1 MLKSTKYDQLEFGNY
16 IRTSVEHQ
24 GVANNSKETIYR
36 IEFQSPSTF
45 YDGLHSKLS
54 RILGLPCTFFRPH
67 KDDTNN
73 TYILDFSLQPKFNGT
88 FLTNDLKELMNR
100 FTEDCRDNSKS
111 DPSLLFTIEDRQ
123 REVLANIHLHCEMS
137 AVEKSKKIR
146 LQHILFIRNFFN
158 LVENEY
164 NAVIQKEKDD
174 LRTEKKQ
181 YQEEHLNDKKHALKS
196 LKKTCGFMMFFL
208 KICYAIRTFLFKDFE
223 TKYNEMKK
231 AIEQISQE
239 YYENE
244 GLMNYRGDGGEGRF
258 HQIGEDIIESGLNN
272 IYNHLNDPK
281 NTRQKNFF
289 LTKLAKEIE
298 KKEKSRPC
306 EDIE

>member
-1 MLKSTKYDQLEFGNY
+1 MG
-16 IRTSVEHQ
+16 
-24 GVANNSKETIYR
+24 
-36 IEFQSPSTF
+36 
-45 YDGLHSKLS
+45 
-54 RILGLPCTFFRPH
+54 RILGLPCTFFHPH

-73 TYILDFSLQPKFNGT
+73 TYILDFSLQHKFNGT

-123 REVLANIHLHCEMS
+123 REVLANIHLHCEMNV
-137 AVEKSKKIR
+137 VEKNKKIR
-146 LQHILFIRNFFN
+146 SQRILFIRNFFN
-158 LVENEY
+158 LVEDEY

-174 LRTEKKQ
+174 LRNKKKE
-181 YQEEHLNDKKHALKS
+181 YRKDHSDDKKNALKS
-196 LKKTCGFMMFFL
+196 LKKTCGFMMFIL
-208 KICYAIRTFLFKDFE
+208 KIYYYIKTFFSKNFE

-231 AIEQISQE
+231 EIEQISQE

-244 GLMNYRGDGGEGRF
+244 GLMNYRGDEGESKF
-258 HQIGEDIIESGLNN
+258 HEIGEDIIAIKSVARQSTETYEIDVEVKKNN

-281 NTRQKNFF
+281 STRQKDFF

-298 KKEKSRPC
+298 KKEKSGPC
-306 EDIE
+306 ADIE